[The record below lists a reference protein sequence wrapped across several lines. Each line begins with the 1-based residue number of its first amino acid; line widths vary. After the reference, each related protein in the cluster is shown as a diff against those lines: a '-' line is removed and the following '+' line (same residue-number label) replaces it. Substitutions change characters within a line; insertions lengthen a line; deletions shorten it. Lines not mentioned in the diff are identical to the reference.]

1 MTQNNEAGETNSSG
15 VTMKDGSVPG
25 GDAKTDSSA
34 DGERKPEI
42 SGERHGPDADDQTTK
57 CAHEA
62 ELESVKALLEA
73 KDKELNE
80 LTKRFHRAL
89 ADYDNLRRRSAKEVL
104 EASAKGTENFIKK
117 LLPVLDTLDSAMRQI
132 TSATIDK
139 KVVDGLE
146 MFCIQFTDVLE
157 KEGLREIPARGQ
169 KFDPNLHE
177 AMCKK
182 CCDEFDEDVVL
193 TEFEKGYI
201 FKDRVL
207 RPAKVEINQK

>member
-1 MTQNNEAGETNSSG
+1 ME
-15 VTMKDGSVPG
+15 DGSLPG
-25 GDAKTDSSA
+25 GDAKANTAA
-34 DGERKPEI
+34 DGERTPET
-42 SGERHGPDADDQTTK
+42 SGERSGPDTDDPSLK
-57 CAHEA
+57 CALEV

-132 TSATIDK
+132 TSATTDR

-182 CCDEFDEDVVL
+182 CCDGFDEDIVL